1 MLNIPFEG
9 QPGALNAITDVPGVE
24 VGYETLIEG
33 DSIRTG
39 VTAILP
45 RGKQG
50 VGVSCAS
57 GFHSFN
63 GNGELTGSH
72 WLVETGS
79 LAWPVLI
86 TNTYAVGP
94 CHRGVLDWVTREQP
108 DKTPW
113 DFPVVG
119 ETYDGY
125 LNDINRSTVTAEHA
139 VRAIDNAA
147 GGSVEEGSL
156 GGGTGMTC
164 YGFKGGNG
172 TASRKVAYGGRDYA
186 VGAFVQANFGARK
199 QLTIA
204 GRPVGKMM
212 ADDNP
217 MAETDW
223 SLPPGSGSAIVV
235 LATDAP
241 LLPQQCAALARRAT
255 LGLGRTGTTGA
266 HTSGDIFLAF
276 STGNPG
282 ALDSPAGER
291 EEALTNM
298 DFVPWHG
305 IEPFL
310 QASVHAVEEAVVNA
324 LVVNQTMIGRD
335 GHRSPAIPRERLAGL
350 FSE

>member
-1 MLNIPFEG
+1 
-9 QPGALNAITDVPGVE
+9 
-24 VGYETLIEG
+24 
-33 DSIRTG
+33 
-39 VTAILP
+39 
-45 RGKQG
+45 
-50 VGVSCAS
+50 
-57 GFHSFN
+57 
-63 GNGELTGSH
+63 
-72 WLVETGS
+72 
-79 LAWPVLI
+79 
-86 TNTYAVGP
+86 
-94 CHRGVLDWVTREQP
+94 
-108 DKTPW
+108 
-113 DFPVVG
+113 
-119 ETYDGY
+119 
-125 LNDINRSTVTAEHA
+125 
-139 VRAIDNAA
+139 
-147 GGSVEEGSL
+147 
-156 GGGTGMTC
+156 MTC

-172 TASRKVAYGGRDYA
+172 TASRKVAYGDRDYA